1 MPEAISPPDPPKK
14 RFPLPQTPI
23 TIQGSPP
30 LAHTPAPTPLKL
42 PCVYILANA
51 PRGVL
56 YIGVTSN
63 LTARVWQ
70 HRHRVVEGF
79 TQKYNVHQLVWFERH
94 DTMPDAIA
102 REKQLKGGNRARKLA
117 LVEAFNPTWRDL
129 SADLGGP

>member
-1 MPEAISPPDPPKK
+1 M
-14 RFPLPQTPI
+14 
-23 TIQGSPP
+23 
-30 LAHTPAPTPLKL
+30 KL